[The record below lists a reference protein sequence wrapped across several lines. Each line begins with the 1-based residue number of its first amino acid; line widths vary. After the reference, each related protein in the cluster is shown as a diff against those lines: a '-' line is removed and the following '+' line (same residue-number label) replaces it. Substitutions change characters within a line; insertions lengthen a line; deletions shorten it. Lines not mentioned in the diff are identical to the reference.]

1 MYGRSRTNVKAELRP
16 TLMFSRVLYFI
27 YRSKNYATLERWI
40 YAQPLIHCVYF
51 IYARKFYARIHVKN
65 TREWKSTLKE
75 LKEYILA
82 VEMRERIG
90 KRY

>member
-1 MYGRSRTNVKAELRP
+1 MFTCANKIEAMYEVSRVNVK
-16 TLMFSRVLYFI
+16 V
-27 YRSKNYATLERWI
+27 ERGSTVRF